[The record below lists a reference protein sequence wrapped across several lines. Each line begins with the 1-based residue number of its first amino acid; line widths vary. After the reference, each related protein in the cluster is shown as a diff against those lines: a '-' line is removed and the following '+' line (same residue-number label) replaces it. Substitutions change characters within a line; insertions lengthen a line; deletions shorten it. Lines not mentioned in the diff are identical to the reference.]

1 MEISQTTQVE
11 KSDTKNPSQPEI
23 SDTVFKKP
31 TPKVQTE
38 NQPESSQSLAK
49 SKQKAEQEE
58 REKMQVLVSNFSE
71 EQLNRYEMYR
81 RSAFPKASIKRL
93 IQAITGCTV
102 SQNVVIAVSGIAKVL
117 VGEVVEEDELN
128 QANLLVH
135 KKILNRFLVEGRDL
149 IVEYVIYNVGGSAAL
164 DIHLTDSSFPEEDF
178 EVITGMLKMRLD
190 RLGAGSNISHSLVL
204 KPRKYGYY
212 NFTSAEVT
220 YLTSEE
226 ASDVQIGYTT
236 QPGEGLIIPMKD
248 FDRQFSPHIMDW
260 VAFAVMTLPSL
271 GIPFLLWY
279 RSKSKYEGL
288 LKQNS
293 KKQH

>member
-1 MEISQTTQVE
+1 MVKFLCFQIFILSLFCIS
-11 KSDTKNPSQPEI
+11 
-23 SDTVFKKP
+23 F
-31 TPKVQTE
+31 
-38 NQPESSQSLAK
+38 
-49 SKQKAEQEE
+49 
-58 REKMQVLVSNFSE
+58 
-71 EQLNRYEMYR
+71 
-81 RSAFPKASIKRL
+81 
-93 IQAITGCTV
+93 G
-102 SQNVVIAVSGIAKVL
+102 
-117 VGEVVEEDELN
+117 DELN

-248 FDRQFSPHIMDW
+248 FDRQFSP
-260 VAFAVMTLPSL
+260 PYYGL
-271 GIPFLLWY
+271 GCLCCNDPTFSWDPIPPLVQ
-279 RSKSKYEGL
+279 
-288 LKQNS
+288 KQV
-293 KKQH
+293 KI